1 MKKKERKKESQKP
14 EERKQTSLFKRET
27 LSLPEEATEL
37 EVESKCCFLAIN
49 GESCVRFAGNGVGQK
64 VVGKS
69 STAKC
74 FKLASQNS
82 NALIMIN
89 KFII

>member
-49 GESCVRFAGNGVGQK
+49 GESCMYVFRGKWRWVR
-64 VVGKS
+64 KS
-69 STAKC
+69 
-74 FKLASQNS
+74 LASLHRPNVL
-82 NALIMIN
+82 N
-89 KFII
+89 